1 MPRVRN
7 RVASRRRHKKV
18 LRQAR
23 GYFGGRSRLFRT
35 AREAVD
41 RAQAYAYRDRRNRKR
56 DMRRLWITRINA
68 AARLQGLSYSRLISG
83 LDRAQVKVNRKVLA
97 DIAVR
102 DPEAF
107 AAIVDQAKA
116 HLYRGRNGNYS

>member
-1 MPRVRN
+1 MPRARN

-18 LRQAR
+18 LKQVR

-35 AREAVD
+35 AREAID
-41 RAQAYAYRDRRNRKR
+41 RAQAYAYRDRRTRKR
-56 DMRRLWITRINA
+56 EFRRLWIARINA
-68 AARLQGLSYSRLISG
+68 AARLNGLSYSRLING
-83 LDRAQVKVNRKVLA
+83 LARAEVRVNRKVLA

-107 AAIVDQAKA
+107 RAIVDQAKA
-116 HLYRGRNGNYS
+116 HL